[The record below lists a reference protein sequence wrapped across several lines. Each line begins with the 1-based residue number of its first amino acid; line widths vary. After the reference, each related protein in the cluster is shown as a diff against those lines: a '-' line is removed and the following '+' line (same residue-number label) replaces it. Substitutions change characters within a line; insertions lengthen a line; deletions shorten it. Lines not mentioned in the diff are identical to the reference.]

1 MIQIVVTV
9 EDFLNKMK
17 KDRVG
22 IYTAQASYFMIL
34 SIFPLIMV
42 VLSII
47 KFSGL
52 PENTVLE
59 IAELLPASISPLY
72 SSIVSELY
80 EKATGTILSVTAVAA
95 IWSASKGV
103 LSILRGLNEIFNV
116 NEDKNYFYLRFL
128 SLFYLILFLVAIVLS
143 MVLMV
148 FGNKLYHL
156 TATHLPLLAKL
167 VKILLQN
174 RVLIAFCI
182 LTLLFTF
189 MYRMVRNPEYKLRN
203 CFPGAAFTTAGWMIF
218 SVVFSFYADR
228 STGYSYMY
236 GSLTSIILFMLW
248 MYTCFYIFFIG
259 AEFITFFHQR
269 RKNFKK

>member
-1 MIQIVVTV
+1 MIQIIVIIK
-9 EDFLNKMK
+9 DFLNKMK

-22 IYTAQASYFMIL
+22 VYTAQASYFMIL

-42 VLSII
+42 ILSII

-59 IAELLPASISPLY
+59 VAELLPASISPLY

-80 EKATGTILSVTAVAA
+80 EKTTGTILSVTAIAA

-103 LSILRGLNEIFNV
+103 LSILRGLNEIFEV

-128 SLFYLILFLVAIVLS
+128 SLFYLILFLVAIALS
-143 MVLMV
+143 MVFMV

-156 TATHLPLLAKL
+156 AAAYLPIIAKL

-174 RVLIAFCI
+174 RILIAFCL

-189 MYRMVRNPEYKLRN
+189 MFRMVRNPEYKLKN
-203 CFPGAAFTTAGWMIF
+203 CFPGAVFTTAGWMGF

-259 AEFITFFHQR
+259 AELVTFFHQW
-269 RKNFKK
+269 RKRFKK